1 MEFARIYRVVF
12 LIFAKIFFF
21 VLGFKLNWSPHHI
34 VDRDKDYGGLLIN
47 AFIKFSF
54 YKDQTQYST
63 LVRMRI
69 VGIVY

>member
-21 VLGFKLNWSPHHI
+21 VLGFKLNWFPHI
-34 VDRDKDYGGLLIN
+34 VDRDKDFGGLLSHVFN
-47 AFIKFSF
+47 NFSF
-54 YKDQTQYST
+54 YKDETKYYA

>member
-21 VLGFKLNWSPHHI
+21 VLGFKLNWSPHI
-34 VDRDKDYGGLLIN
+34 VDRDKDFGGLLSHVFN
-47 AFIKFSF
+47 NFSF
-54 YKDQTQYST
+54 YKDETQYYA

-69 VGIVY
+69 VDIVY

>member
-12 LIFAKIFFF
+12 LMVAKISFF

-34 VDRDKDYGGLLIN
+34 VDRDKDFGGLLSS
-47 AFIKFSF
+47 AFNNFSF
-54 YKDQTQYST
+54 YKDETQYYA

>member
-1 MEFARIYRVVF
+1 MV
-12 LIFAKIFFF
+12 AKISFF

-34 VDRDKDYGGLLIN
+34 VDRHKEVGGLLN
-47 AFIKFSF
+47 HAFINFSF
-54 YKDQTQYST
+54 YKDETQYYA

>member
-21 VLGFKLNWSPHHI
+21 VLGFTLNWSPHI
-34 VDRDKDYGGLLIN
+34 VDRDKDFGGLLSH
-47 AFIKFSF
+47 AFNNFSF
-54 YKDQTQYST
+54 YKDETQYYA

>member
-12 LIFAKIFFF
+12 LIFAQIFFF

-34 VDRDKDYGGLLIN
+34 VDRDKDFGGLVN
-47 AFIKFSF
+47 HAFINFSF
-54 YKDQTQYST
+54 YKDETQYYA

>member
-21 VLGFKLNWSPHHI
+21 LLGFKLNWSPHI
-34 VDRDKDYGGLLIN
+34 IDRDKDFGGLLSH
-47 AFIKFSF
+47 AFNNFSF
-54 YKDQTQYST
+54 YKDA

>member
-12 LIFAKIFFF
+12 LIFAKIFVF
-21 VLGFKLNWSPHHI
+21 VLGFKLNWSPHI
-34 VDRDKDYGGLLIN
+34 VDRDKDFGGLLSHVFN
-47 AFIKFSF
+47 NFSF
-54 YKDQTQYST
+54 YKDETQYYA

>member
-12 LIFAKIFFF
+12 LMVAKISFF
-21 VLGFKLNWSPHHI
+21 VLVFKLNWSPHHI
-34 VDRDKDYGGLLIN
+34 VDRDKDFGGLLN
-47 AFIKFSF
+47 HAFINSSF
-54 YKDQTQYST
+54 YKDETQYYA

>member
-12 LIFAKIFFF
+12 LMVAKISFF
-21 VLGFKLNWSPHHI
+21 VLGFKLNWSPHI
-34 VDRDKDYGGLLIN
+34 VDRDKDFGGLLNHTFIN
-47 AFIKFSF
+47 FSF
-54 YKDQTQYST
+54 YKDETQYYA